1 MADSIYPSTD
11 GVPTFSAKEL
21 QNLTYTDSSGEV
33 HPYPFPGA
41 GAGVVQ
47 DFDGTV
53 VDQLAYEKDQDVGFT
68 HPNLHRRIVRQDP
81 ETDVNSNLLGSVPNF
96 YESDEFLVYQ
106 IPLTENLIAG
116 KEYTLQLWDVN
127 ISYIDVMP
135 SEGRRLFVF
144 WGGKK
149 NYECAVEVPDGHVDH
164 AVITFVAN
172 NSVNLEESN
181 NLWINIYDGFAME
194 LASNQRNIR
203 IGCWK
208 LELGSTATPL
218 NKELAPREYTLQ
230 IHGVD
235 SYRTTEIF
243 VHDEESITT
252 EIP

>member
-1 MADSIYPSTD
+1 MSAIFRFYLTLYNLYGGDVFMSDSIYPSTD

-21 QNLTYTDSSGEV
+21 QNLTYTDSSGGV
-33 HPYPFPGA
+33 HLYPFPGA

-81 ETDVNSNLLGSVPNF
+81 PE
-96 YESDEFLVYQ
+96 
-106 IPLTENLIAG
+106 TEN
-116 KEYTLQLWDVN
+116 
-127 ISYIDVMP
+127 
-135 SEGRRLFVF
+135 
-144 WGGKK
+144 
-149 NYECAVEVPDGHVDH
+149 
-164 AVITFVAN
+164 
-172 NSVNLEESN
+172 
-181 NLWINIYDGFAME
+181 
-194 LASNQRNIR
+194 
-203 IGCWK
+203 
-208 LELGSTATPL
+208 PL